1 MKIIITLS
9 ILLLIGIKGNSQSA
23 NLDYEKTLNLAISLL
38 DNNQLTKSR
47 NELVKLI
54 DDYHQSE
61 IQFSKDLYLGQSM
74 TETQLDKFVQ
84 KSVYAQ
90 KANFYLGQ
98 IALSS
103 ESPFDAITYFKASLE
118 LDSTDVN
125 TLSGI
130 GDGYLLTFKLPKAI
144 EYYSYAISIKPNTY
158 SYLKRASTL
167 SKLREYKLAID
178 DLTKAIE
185 LTEDCF
191 VCFQNRGYTLLL
203 NGQYKESIKDF
214 DRVLSNDGEDSYAL
228 NNKGMALFKLG
239 EAKKAL
245 ELIDKALLIDKSN
258 YYALRNKAIVF
269 YTQGKKE
276 FACKEINNA
285 ISGGLDTRY
294 DKELVDLLN
303 SCK

>member
-1 MKIIITLS
+1 LNGPKKGGAYRL
-9 ILLLIGIKGNSQSA
+9 KGNSQSGYV
-23 NLDYEKTLNLAISLL
+23 DYEKTLNLGISLFE
-38 DNNQLTKSR
+38 NNKLTESR
-47 NELVKLI
+47 PEFFKI
-54 DDYHQSE
+54 TDDYRKSE
-61 IQFSKDLYLGQSM
+61 VQFAKDLYLGQTM
-74 TETQLDKFVQ
+74 PEAQLDKFVQ

-98 IALSS
+98 IALST
-103 ESPFDAITYFKASLE
+103 ENPFDAITYFKTSLE

-125 TLSGI
+125 VLAGI

-144 EYYSYAISIKPNTY
+144 EYYSHAISIKPNTY
-158 SYLKRASTL
+158 SYLKRASAL

-203 NGQYKESIKDF
+203 NGQYKESLQDF

-228 NNKGMALFKLG
+228 NNKGMALFRLG

-245 ELIDKALLIDKSN
+245 EFIDKALLIDKSN
-258 YYALRNKAIVF
+258 YYALRNKAIIF
-269 YTQGKKE
+269 YSQGKKE
-276 FACKEINNA
+276 FACKEIKMSIN
-285 ISGGLDTRY
+285 GGLDTTY
-294 DKELVDLLN
+294 DKELVDLIN